1 MVLATMGL
9 APAHGKL
16 LGWLLICDPPAQ
28 SSAQLAGA
36 LGLSKGSV
44 STGTRLLEQAGLIRR
59 VAAPG
64 RRERVYEM
72 TPDAVQRVIE
82 GGNRFREFRELM
94 DRGLAVLSSLG
105 APASRAGRLREMR
118 DVYAFVERELP
129 KLMERYHG

>member
-28 SSAQLAGA
+28 SSAELAGA

-94 DRGLAVLSSLG
+94 DRGLRVLG
-105 APASRAGRLREMR
+105 GDEEAPRARRLREMR
-118 DVYAFVERELP
+118 DVYAFIERELP